1 MGNPHPNLRP
11 YKPGQSGNPSGKPKY
26 AYSADQVRARIQN
39 LMAQPLSAL
48 KEQRK
53 SESISGMDA
62 MIISCILEGYKT
74 GDFGRLNGLLDRIV
88 GKVTDKSEVK
98 VETAAPDEL
107 LDSIPKEAL
116 LKLAQGE

>member
-1 MGNPHPNLRP
+1 MGNLHPNLRP

-26 AYSADQVRARIQN
+26 AYSADQVKARMQK
-39 LMAQPLSAL
+39 LMAEPMSAL
-48 KEQRK
+48 KALNE

-62 MIISCILEGYKT
+62 MIVACIIEGRRT
-74 GDFGRLNGLLDRIV
+74 GDFNRLNGLLDRIV

-98 VETAAPDEL
+98 VEATKADEF
-107 LDSIPKEAL
+107 LDGIPKEAL